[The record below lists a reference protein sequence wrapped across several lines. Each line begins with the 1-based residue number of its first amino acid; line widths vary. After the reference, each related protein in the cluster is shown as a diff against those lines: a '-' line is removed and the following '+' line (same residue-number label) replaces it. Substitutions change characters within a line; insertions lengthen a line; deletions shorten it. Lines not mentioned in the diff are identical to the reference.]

1 MAHGVAV
8 FLGGARERR
17 AGARERGGGAPCLQ
31 HAAGRK
37 LNRPRPDG
45 GARHVPAA
53 VEYASTCARSILYD
67 TSADPCA
74 SAAGSHLLRV
84 RVHGCGRRRLHL
96 RDQAE
101 HLCRARWHWPP
112 LCYLLL
118 AFFSLLCSVLR
129 WGGVDAGSNGDDS
142 SVLCAVYCVLRA
154 VRCALVRFALWL
166 VRLCACAL
174 CAVCCSWCVVE
185 PFLEVFGTP
194 VAWIPKIPHTKHTA
208 KVDS

>member
-8 FLGGARERR
+8 FLGGAGERR

-45 GARHVPAA
+45 GAWHVPAA
-53 VEYASTCARSILYD
+53 VEYASTCARSILFD

-84 RVHGCGRRRLHL
+84 RVHVCGRRRLHL

-142 SVLCAVYCVLRA
+142 SVLCAVCCVLRA
-154 VRCALVRFALWL
+154 VRCAL
-166 VRLCACAL
+166 
-174 CAVCCSWCVVE
+174 CAVCCSSRFTVRR
-185 PFLEVFGTP
+185 LLGYLRY
-194 VAWIPKIPHTKHTA
+194 HTQNSQQK
-208 KVDS
+208 